1 LVNCLKHKDLF
12 NSLASYI
19 FSDTASPFL
28 RVARSAP
35 IRWGAEVERIEGM
48 AMKHFKAVE
57 RIDFFNRATSPEHLE
72 AIEKYLMSGC
82 EKRAKL
88 LALRRRVGSL
98 ATAES
103 AYLPS
108 EQAVRETA
116 ARFGPAGWAGSRN
129 EKSSVVE
136 LLFDSFLAPV
146 SSGARADH
154 TGIRHV
160 LYRAAPFQ
168 IDLQIEAK
176 PGHDLMVVT
185 GQVLDV
191 GRPEIFGSGLYVT
204 LFNRSGNLVHELT
217 NEFGEFQVEI
227 KNSDDLVLALR
238 CDSEKPIVIT
248 LKDPLGDLPG
258 GDK

>member
-1 LVNCLKHKDLF
+1 LANYLKHKDLSS
-12 NSLASYI
+12 SLASYI
-19 FSDTASPFL
+19 FCDTISPFF
-28 RVARSAP
+28 RVAKNAP

-48 AMKHFKAVE
+48 AMKHFKAAE
-57 RIDFFNRATSPEHLE
+57 SIDFFNRATSREQME
-72 AIEKYLMSGC
+72 AIQKHLARGC

-88 LALRRRVGSL
+88 VALRRKAGSF
-98 ATAES
+98 ATAAS
-103 AYLPS
+103 AYQPS
-108 EQAVRETA
+108 EQALRETA
-116 ARFGPAGWAGSRN
+116 AMFGPAGWAGSPN
-129 EKSSVVE
+129 EKSRVTE
-136 LLFDSFLAPV
+136 LLFDSFLPPV
-146 SSGARADH
+146 FSGSRADH

-185 GQVLDV
+185 GQVLDM

-217 NEFGEFQVEI
+217 NEFGEFHAEI

-238 CDSEKPIVIT
+238 CDSETPIVIT
-248 LKDPLGDLPG
+248 LKDPLGDPPG
-258 GDK
+258 GE